1 MKKAKLTTTL
11 NLCKQNNA
19 CRTGYDTL
27 VAFLGPDYGMDK
39 PINLVTILESNGIKD
54 TIWALRATKQDSK
67 YISRMFAAHC
77 AESVLHYYEDKYPN
91 DNRVRKCIQAA
102 RDYAEG
108 KISLKE
114 LRVARRAAADAAA
127 AADAYVAAVAA
138 DAADAADA
146 AAVAAAAAAAVAA
159 NAYADAAA
167 AADAAVYTASERKKQ
182 EKLLRKYLIADK
194 AKG

>member
-67 YISRMFAAHC
+67 YISRMFAADC

-138 DAADAADA
+138 DAA
-146 AAVAAAAAAAVAA
+146 VAA

-167 AADAAVYTASERKKQ
+167 VAAVYTASERKKQ